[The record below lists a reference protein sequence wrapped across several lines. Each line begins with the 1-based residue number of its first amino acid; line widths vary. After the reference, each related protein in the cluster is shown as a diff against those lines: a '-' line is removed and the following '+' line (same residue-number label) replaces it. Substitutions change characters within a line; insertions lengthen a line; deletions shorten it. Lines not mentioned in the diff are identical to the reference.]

1 MPQITPKI
9 LAFDVFGTVVD
20 WHGSIAAEVR
30 QLYPQVDG
38 DALALA
44 WREGYQPAMQRV
56 RSGELGWTK
65 IDDLHRLIL
74 DSILPRFGLG
84 DLPENERR
92 ALNRVWHRLNPWP
105 DVVEGLSLLKR
116 RHVIT
121 TLSNGNI
128 GLLTNMAK
136 HGGLPWDCVL
146 SAEVF
151 RAYKPDA
158 RVYLGVAEVFDV
170 APAEVMMVAAHQDD
184 LAAARDCGLLT
195 AYVER
200 PLEFGAARSKD
211 VSPVAEN
218 TLHARDFI
226 DLARQLASDAA
237 PADDDL
243 V

>member
-38 DALALA
+38 EAFALA

-65 IDDLHRLIL
+65 IDELHRLIL

-92 ALNRVWHRLNPWP
+92 TLNRVWHRLNPWP
-105 DVVEGLSLLKR
+105 GVVEGLSRLKR
-116 RHVIT
+116 RHIIT

-136 HGGLPWDCVL
+136 HGELPWDCVL

-151 RAYKPDA
+151 RAYKPD
-158 RVYLGVAEVFDV
+158 RRTYLGVADVFDV
-170 APAEVMMVAAHQDD
+170 APSAVMMVAAHQED

-195 AYVER
+195 AYIER
-200 PLEFGAARSKD
+200 PLEFGAARPKD
-211 VSPVAEN
+211 VSPAAEN

-226 DLARQLASDAA
+226 DLARQLALDAA

>member
-30 QLYPQVDG
+30 QLYPEVDG
-38 DALALA
+38 DAVALA

-74 DSILPRFGLG
+74 DDILPRFGLG
-84 DLPENERR
+84 SLPENERR
-92 ALNRVWHRLNPWP
+92 TLNRVWHRLNPWP
-105 DVVEGLSLLKR
+105 DVVEGLSRLKR
-116 RHVIT
+116 RHIIT

-128 GLLTNMAK
+128 GLLTDMAK
-136 HGGLPWDCVL
+136 HGELPWDCVL

-151 RAYKPDA
+151 RANKPDP
-158 RVYLGVAEVFDV
+158 RTYLGVADVFEV
-170 APAEVMMVAAHQDD
+170 APSEVMMVAAHQED

-195 AYVER
+195 AYIER
-200 PLEFGAARSKD
+200 PLEFGAARPKD

-226 DLARQLASDAA
+226 DLARQLALDAA

>member
-38 DALALA
+38 EAFALA

-65 IDDLHRLIL
+65 IDELHRLIL

-92 ALNRVWHRLNPWP
+92 TLNRVWHRLNPWP

-151 RAYKPDA
+151 RAYKPDP
-158 RVYLGVAEVFDV
+158 RVYQGVAEVFDV
-170 APAEVMMVAAHQDD
+170 APSEVMMVAAHQDD

-195 AYVER
+195 AYIER
-200 PLEFGAARSKD
+200 PLEFGAARPKD
-211 VSPVAEN
+211 VSPAAEN

-226 DLARQLASDAA
+226 DLARQLALDAV

>member
-38 DALALA
+38 DAFALA

-65 IDDLHRLIL
+65 IDELHRLIL

-92 ALNRVWHRLNPWP
+92 TLNRVWHRLNPWP

-136 HGGLPWDCVL
+136 HGELPWDCVL

-151 RAYKPDA
+151 RAYKPDP
-158 RVYLGVAEVFDV
+158 RVYQGVAEVFDV
-170 APAEVMMVAAHQDD
+170 APSEVMMVAAHQDD

-195 AYVER
+195 AYIER
-200 PLEFGAARSKD
+200 PLEFGAARPKD
-211 VSPVAEN
+211 VSPAAEN
-218 TLHARDFI
+218 TLHARDLI
-226 DLARQLASDAA
+226 DLARQLALDAV
-237 PADDDL
+237 PPDDDL